1 MKYFILLSI
10 ILITN
15 FIGLNSFSQKS
26 NWNNKFLKEKPFIEN
41 KGQFDRRDWHTN
53 SNIKYAIDNNN
64 FYVFFTD
71 KGLTYRFD
79 KFFKNKSEN
88 EKEEKELKKR
98 LESEW
103 KNKSELISAT
113 WVNSNKDVDI
123 TPTEKIKSYYSYSIK
138 SKISKHDIEVNN
150 IPGYNKIFYNNLYDN
165 VDVEYESQADK
176 GIKYT
181 IFLHKGADLSKIALK
196 YSSAHTNNGT
206 ESIKCFLNSEGN
218 LQITTSLGE
227 IKELKPYA
235 YYKDNNEELKVN
247 FELNN
252 NVLTFNAL
260 NYDNS
265 RELVIDPWVISASFN
280 SSNAVWEVET
290 DGVGNVYVIGGESPM
305 KLQKFNSTGT
315 SQWTYTS
322 PWDTAGVWLGTLAT
336 DNAGNSYITAGT
348 APEIK
353 KIDTGGN
360 QVWTNTG
367 FNPSC
372 EYWSITFNCDK
383 TKLIVGG
390 TYVPNVFSMDFYA
403 AIYDID
409 INSGS
414 VLGYVTVDMVNIG
427 GFGATPIE
435 VRSITTSKNS
445 EYIYLT
451 HNNVGT
457 YSQNISSCPDTT
469 QGFKLDNGNHFSYKS
484 ENYLPISQNG
494 GGLKA
499 IIANDQFFYIHT
511 GAKIYKR
518 AVSDGSL
525 LDSIV
530 IPGGVNQIDI
540 FGKIYVS
547 NCGLAID
554 SCDNVYAG
562 SFDRVVKFD
571 PDLNI
576 LSEVNVGF
584 TVYDVS
590 VNSNGEVVAVGAQ
603 FNNSSSNR
611 NGKIQS
617 INMNA
622 CPQYSS
628 ICCDAKICN
637 AGPFCSKDTSTN
649 LVPSTAGG
657 TWTGTGITNSSAGTF
672 NPSVAG
678 TGIHTIFYTLPCG
691 TDSVLITVN
700 SVDNYTISSIGSTAT
715 VTNLTG
721 ANYQW
726 IDCDNGNSIIAGE
739 TDTIYTATVNGNYG
753 VIINQN
759 GCTSISTCVFIDVT
773 NIEQNKNDYGIKIFP
788 NPTNG
793 ILNIKFENEANNV
806 NIEIENIIGQE
817 IYKINSNQVKGNMLS
832 IDLGKY
838 KNGFY
843 IIKINND
850 NLNLKYK
857 VLYEKNVT
865 N

>member
-1 MKYFILLSI
+1 MKYIISLSI
-10 ILITN
+10 ILIIN

-26 NWNNKFLKEKPFIEN
+26 NWNIKFLNEKPFIEN
-41 KGQFDRRDWHTN
+41 KGQFDGRDWHTN
-53 SNIKYAIDNNN
+53 SSIKYAIDNNN

-71 KGLTYRFD
+71 NGLTYRFD
-79 KFFKNKSEN
+79 KFFKKKSEN
-88 EKEEKELKKR
+88 EKKELKKR
-98 LESEW
+98 HESEW
-103 KNKSELISAT
+103 KNKSELVSAT
-113 WVNSNKDVDI
+113 WVNSNKDVEI

-138 SKISKHDIEVNN
+138 DKFSKQDIDINN
-150 IPGYNKIFYNNLYDN
+150 ITGYNKIFYNNLYDN
-165 VDVEYESQADK
+165 VDVEYESQAEK

-196 YSSAHTNNGT
+196 YSSAHTNNGS
-206 ESIKCFLNSEGN
+206 ESIKYFLNSEGN
-218 LQITTSLGE
+218 LQINTSLGE

-290 DGVGNVYVIGGESPM
+290 DGSGNVYVIGGESPM
-305 KLQKFNSTGT
+305 KLQKFDITGT

-322 PWDTAGVWLGTLAT
+322 PWDTATVWLGTLAT

-353 KIDTGGN
+353 KINTSGS
-360 QVWTNTG
+360 QVWANTG
-367 FNPSC
+367 FNQSC

-390 TYVPNVFSMDFYA
+390 TYVPNMFSMDFYA

-409 INSGS
+409 INSGNA
-414 VLGYVTVDMVNIG
+414 LGYVTVDMVNIG
-427 GFGATPIE
+427 VYGVTPIE
-435 VRSITTSKNS
+435 VRSITISKNAK
-445 EYIYLT
+445 YIFLT
-451 HNNVGT
+451 HKDVGAIN
-457 YSQNISSCPDTT
+457 QNISICPSDVPVF
-469 QGFKLDNGNHFSYKS
+469 QLDNGHNLAYKC
-484 ENYLPISQNG
+484 ENYLPSGQNG

-499 IIANDQFFYIHT
+499 IVANDQFFYT
-511 GAKIYKR
+511 SSGAQIFKR
-518 AVSDGSL
+518 ALSNGAL
-525 LDSIV
+525 LGTAS
-530 IPGGVNQIDI
+530 IPGGSNQTDM
-540 FGKIYVS
+540 FGDLYVKNS
-547 NCGLAID
+547 GLAVDNCG
-554 SCDNVYAG
+554 NVYAG
-562 SFDRVVKFD
+562 SVNNVVKFD
-571 PDLNI
+571 ANLNL
-576 LSEVNVGF
+576 LSHTALGF

-590 VNSNGEVVAVGAQ
+590 VNSNGEVIAVGAQ
-603 FNNSSSNR
+603 FDNTYASR
-611 NGKIQS
+611 NGQIQS
-617 INMNA
+617 VNMSA
-622 CPQYSS
+622 CAQYSLV
-628 ICCDAKICN
+628 CCDANICN
-637 AGPFCSKDTSTN
+637 AGPFCTTDPALNLTSA
-649 LVPSTAGG
+649 TAGG
-657 TWTGTGITNSSAGTF
+657 VWTGTGITNATNGMF
-672 NPSVAG
+672 NPSVADA
-678 TGIHTIFYTLPCG
+678 GIHTIFYTLPCG

-700 SVDNYTISSIGSTAT
+700 SVDNYTISSIGATAT

-726 IDCDNGNSIIAGE
+726 IDCDNGNSIIAGK
-739 TDTIYTATVNGNYG
+739 TDTSYTATVNGNYG

-773 NIEQNKNDYGIKIFP
+773 NIEQNKNNYGIKIFP

-817 IYKINSNQVKGNMLS
+817 IYKTNSNQVKGNMLS

-857 VLYEKNVT
+857 VLYEKNAT

>member
-1 MKYFILLSI
+1 MKYIISLSI
-10 ILITN
+10 ILIIN

-26 NWNNKFLKEKPFIEN
+26 NWNIKFLNEKPFIEN
-41 KGQFDRRDWHTN
+41 KGQFDGRDWHTN
-53 SNIKYAIDNNN
+53 SSIKYAIDNNN

-71 KGLTYRFD
+71 NGLTYRFD

-88 EKEEKELKKR
+88 EKKELKKR
-98 LESEW
+98 HESEW
-103 KNKSELISAT
+103 KNKSELVSAT
-113 WVNSNKDVDI
+113 WVNSNKDVEI

-138 SKISKHDIEVNN
+138 DKFSKQDIDINN
-150 IPGYNKIFYNNLYDN
+150 ITGYNKIFYNNLYDN
-165 VDVEYESQADK
+165 VDVEYESQAEK

-196 YSSAHTNNGT
+196 YSSAHTNNGS
-206 ESIKCFLNSEGN
+206 ESIKYFLNSEGN
-218 LQITTSLGE
+218 LQINTSLGE

-290 DGVGNVYVIGGESPM
+290 DGSGNVYVIGGESPM
-305 KLQKFNSTGT
+305 KLQKFDITGT

-322 PWDTAGVWLGTLAT
+322 PWDTATVWLGTLAT

-353 KIDTGGN
+353 KINTSGS
-360 QVWTNTG
+360 QVWANTG
-367 FNPSC
+367 FNQSC

-390 TYVPNVFSMDFYA
+390 TYVPNMFSMDFYA

-409 INSGS
+409 INSGNA
-414 VLGYVTVDMVNIG
+414 LGYVTVDMVNIG
-427 GFGATPIE
+427 VYGVTPIE
-435 VRSITTSKNS
+435 VRSITISKNAK
-445 EYIYLT
+445 YIFLT
-451 HNNVGT
+451 HKDVGAIN
-457 YSQNISSCPDTT
+457 QNISICPSDVPVF
-469 QGFKLDNGNHFSYKS
+469 QLDNGHNLAYKC
-484 ENYLPISQNG
+484 ENYLPSGQNG

-499 IIANDQFFYIHT
+499 IVANDQFFYT
-511 GAKIYKR
+511 SSGAQIFKR
-518 AVSDGSL
+518 ALSNGAL
-525 LDSIV
+525 LGTAS
-530 IPGGVNQIDI
+530 IPGGSNQTDM
-540 FGKIYVS
+540 FGDLYVKNS
-547 NCGLAID
+547 GLAVDNCG
-554 SCDNVYAG
+554 NVYAG
-562 SFDRVVKFD
+562 SVNNVVKFD
-571 PDLNI
+571 ANLNL
-576 LSEVNVGF
+576 LSQTALGF

-590 VNSNGEVVAVGAQ
+590 VNSNGEVIAVGAQ
-603 FNNSSSNR
+603 FDNTYASR
-611 NGKIQS
+611 NGQIQS
-617 INMNA
+617 VNMSA
-622 CPQYSS
+622 CAQYSLV
-628 ICCDAKICN
+628 CCDANICN
-637 AGPFCSKDTSTN
+637 AGPFCTTDPALNLTSA
-649 LVPSTAGG
+649 TAGG
-657 TWTGTGITNSSAGTF
+657 VWTGTGITNATNGMF
-672 NPSVAG
+672 NPSVADA
-678 TGIHTIFYTLPCG
+678 GIHTIFYTLPCG

-700 SVDNYTISSIGSTAT
+700 SVDNYTISSIGATAT

-726 IDCDNGNSIIAGE
+726 IDCDNGNSIIAGK
-739 TDTIYTATVNGNYG
+739 TDTSYTATVNGNYG

-773 NIEQNKNDYGIKIFP
+773 NIEQNKNNYGIKIFP

-817 IYKINSNQVKGNMLS
+817 IYKTNSNQVKGNMLS

-857 VLYEKNVT
+857 VLYEKNAT

>member
-1 MKYFILLSI
+1 MKSLKRLVIVLIFSMINILAFGQKYSWSSD
-10 ILITN
+10 
-15 FIGLNSFSQKS
+15 FLNQKV
-26 NWNNKFLKEKPFIEN
+26 FIEN
-41 KGQFDRRDWHTN
+41 KGQFDGRNWQKN
-53 SNIKYAIDNNN
+53 SEIEYVIDHNG
-64 FYVFFTD
+64 FTAFFTNN
-71 KGLTYRFD
+71 GLTYRFD
-79 KFFKNKSEN
+79 KFIKNPRNN
-88 EKEEKELKKR
+88 ESSQ
-98 LESEW
+98 LES
-103 KNKSELISAT
+103 KRINISELINIS
-113 WVNSNKDVDI
+113 WLNSNENVKVTAND
-123 TPTEKIKSYYSYSIK
+123 ESNSYYSYAIK
-138 SKISKHDIEVNN
+138 NRLTKEVYNINHIKGFNKLIYNN
-150 IPGYNKIFYNNLYDN
+150 IYNN
-165 VDVEYESQADK
+165 VDVEYDAQFEK
-176 GIKYT
+176 GLKYT
-181 IFLHKGADLSKIALK
+181 LFVHPGADLSKIKMK
-196 YSSAHTNNGT
+196 YSNAHTNIQSEFINY
-206 ESIKCFLNSEGN
+206 SIDLEGN
-218 LQITTSLGE
+218 LKIKSSLGE
-227 IKELKPYA
+227 ITELKPYA
-235 YYKDNNEELKVN
+235 YYKDNQQEVKIKFK
-247 FELNN
+247 FENN
-252 NVLTFNAL
+252 ILSFNVS
-260 NYDNS
+260 NYDNT
-265 RELVIDPWVISASFN
+265 RELVIDPWIVSPTFNAST
-280 SSNAVWEVET
+280 AAWEVET
-290 DGVGNVYVIGGESPM
+290 DSLGNSYVIGGETPM
-305 KLQKFNSTGT
+305 KLVKYNNLGVQQWAYST
-315 SQWTYTS
+315 
-322 PWDTAGVWLGTLAT
+322 PWDTASVWLGTLAT
-336 DNAGNSYITAGT
+336 DNTGTSYITSGT
-348 APEIK
+348 APEMERV
-353 KIDTGGN
+353 DNGGN
-360 QVWTNTG
+360 MIWHTNGSTDK
-367 FNPSC
+367 
-372 EYWSITFNCDK
+372 EWWSIAINCDK
-383 TKLIVGG
+383 SKLIVGG
-390 TYVPNVFSMDFYA
+390 TILNMYSFIAYA
-403 AIYDID
+403 TIFNID
-409 INSGS
+409 INNGNELSS
-414 VLGYVTVDMVNIG
+414 QNIDTASLS
-427 GFGATPIE
+427 GFGAFPIE

-457 YSQNISSCPDTT
+457 YNQNISSCPDTT
-469 QGFKLDNGNHFSYKS
+469 QGFKLDNGNHLSYKN
-484 ENYLPISQNG
+484 ENYLPILQNG

-499 IIANDQFFYIHT
+499 IIANNQFFYIHT

-518 AVSDGSL
+518 ALSDGSL
-525 LDSIV
+525 IDSIA
-530 IPGGVNQIDI
+530 IPGGVNQT
-540 FGKIYVS
+540 FQGKITVN
-547 NCGLAID
+547 NCGLAVD
-554 SCDNVYAG
+554 SCGNVYAG

-571 PDLNI
+571 TDLNI

-678 TGIHTIFYTLPCG
+678 AGIHTIFYTLPCG

-700 SVDNYTISSIGSTAT
+700 SVDNYTISSIGATAT

-739 TDTIYTATVNGNYG
+739 TDTSYTATVNGNYG

-773 NIEQNKNDYGIKIFP
+773 NIEQNKNNYGIKIFP

-817 IYKINSNQVKGNMLS
+817 IYKTNSNQVKGNMLS

-843 IIKINND
+843 IIKINNN

-857 VLYEKNVT
+857 VLYEKNAT